1 MEIKNLSFAYGD
13 HLVLDGVSF
22 SVPRGKVTTVLGS
35 NGSGKST
42 LFCLMTKNLNAQG
55 GDILLEGKRITDIPL
70 KEYARQV
77 SIVNQT
83 NSVSGDVTVERLVS
97 YGRTPFLSFLK
108 RPGEEDERLVDWAME
123 ITDVAKYR
131 SHAVAKLSG
140 GQRQRV
146 WIAMALAQNTGLLLL
161 DEPTTYL
168 DIRYQVQ
175 ILNLIRRLNSEF
187 GITIV
192 MVLHDVNQALAYS
205 DEVIG
210 LKDGRI
216 AAFGEAAAVVT
227 PELLEEIYGIRLEV
241 VESGGRRFVLQA

>member
-1 MEIKNLSFAYGD
+1 VEK
-13 HLVLDGVSF
+13 LVG
-22 SVPRGKVTTVLGS
+22 
-35 NGSGKST
+35 
-42 LFCLMTKNLNAQG
+42 
-55 GDILLEGKRITDIPL
+55 
-70 KEYARQV
+70 
-77 SIVNQT
+77 
-83 NSVSGDVTVERLVS
+83 

-108 RPGEEDERLVDWAME
+108 RPGDEDERLVNRAME

-131 SHAVAKLSG
+131 DVAVANLSG

-146 WIAMALAQNTGLLLL
+146 WIAMALAQNTELLLL

-175 ILNLIRRLNSEF
+175 VLNLIRRLNREF

-192 MVLHDVNQALAYS
+192 MVLHDVNQALTYS

-216 AAFGEAAAVVT
+216 AAYGRAEEVVT
-227 PELLEEIYGIRLEV
+227 PDLLEEIYGIRLEV
-241 VESGGRRFVLQA
+241 IESEGRRFVLQV